1 MPAATEPTAI
11 LPEPPAPPAYDAACR
26 RCARLATFLDEVRD
40 AHPAYFCRPV
50 PPFGEAAARLVIVG
64 LAPGLHGANATGRP
78 FTGDHAGILLYAT
91 LHAYGYGSQPHG
103 ATPDDGLVLRG
114 CRITN
119 AVKCLPPENKPTPA
133 EIRTCNGFLAA
144 DLATVP
150 AGGAIVALGRI
161 AHDAALRALGRPT
174 AAFAH
179 GARHPLDRGVALFD
193 SYHCSRYNT
202 NTRRLTPA
210 MFDAVFDAVA
220 AHLGRAGRAVPAAG

>member
-1 MPAATEPTAI
+1 M
-11 LPEPPAPPAYDAACR
+11 
-26 RCARLATFLDEVRD
+26 
-40 AHPAYFCRPV
+40 
-50 PPFGEAAARLVIVG
+50 
-64 LAPGLHGANATGRP
+64 
-78 FTGDHAGILLYAT
+78 
-91 LHAYGYGSQPHG
+91 
-103 ATPDDGLVLRG
+103 
-114 CRITN
+114 
-119 AVKCLPPENKPTPA
+119 
-133 EIRTCNGFLAA
+133 
-144 DLATVP
+144 P

-220 AHLGRAGRAVPAAG
+220 VHLGRAGRAAPAAG